1 MNFTKFISSSQG
13 DQLYYIRSQF
23 KSLFN
28 NDVFFEFV
36 FYNNLYKNG
45 SFVGTTFNCIINK
58 NNSSNFR
65 ICVDDQF
72 SIKVESFY
80 ENDLKYFQFYTTYQ
94 AIKNNIYSIFKTYG
108 MMNLLPIK
116 FNVATKS
123 REPTLGFEPSLII
136 PFSEPDKCVECQ
148 LKFVLKGTVVF
159 INFNLAHDIVFKFSY
174 RLHPDDIPYD
184 KTISG
189 TDFHELIEECI
200 YDIYLKDTYSLSA
213 RDNDNLTI
221 AEMMAF

>member
-13 DQLYYIRSQF
+13 DQLYYIRSRF

-36 FYNNLYKNG
+36 FYNQLYKNG
-45 SFVGTTFNCIINK
+45 SFVGILFNCLINK
-58 NNSSNFR
+58 GNSSNFR
-65 ICVDDQF
+65 ICVDNQL
-72 SIKVESFY
+72 SISVERFY
-80 ENDLKYFQFYTTYQ
+80 EDDLKHFQFYTTHQ

-108 MMNLLPIK
+108 MMNLLPLK
-116 FNVATKS
+116 FNHDTKS
-123 REPTLGFEPSLII
+123 KEPTLDFETSLIL
-136 PFSEPDKCVECQ
+136 PFSEPFAEYHS
-148 LKFVLKGTVVF
+148 KFVLKGTVVF
-159 INFNLAHDIVFKFSY
+159 ISFNLAHDIVFKFSY

-189 TDFHELIEECI
+189 TDFHDLIEECV
-200 YDIYLKDTYSLSA
+200 YDIYLKDTYSLSS
-213 RDNDNLTI
+213 RDTDNLTI